1 MDDIDATDPQLLKTV
16 GQDTVSFALRIGA
29 SSLSAAEY
37 TRLRFPE
44 LAKYVFELMASLQG
58 GRLDTQTV
66 MSGPSSLPTASAG
79 TRTNSSPRRRSRPSR
94 LLTRPT
100 TPSGRDT
107 TCGKASAWLLAQG
120 NMLL

>member
-44 LAKYVFELMASLQG
+44 LARYVFELMASLQG
-58 GRLDTQTV
+58 GRLDMQTV
-66 MSGPSSLPTASAG
+66 IERTLEFADSL
-79 TRTNSSPRRRSRPSR
+79 
-94 LLTRPT
+94 
-100 TPSGRDT
+100 GRDADQQLAEAAL
-107 TCGKASAWLLAQG
+107 KAVAAADATNDTIRKGYDLWKSQCVAPGQG